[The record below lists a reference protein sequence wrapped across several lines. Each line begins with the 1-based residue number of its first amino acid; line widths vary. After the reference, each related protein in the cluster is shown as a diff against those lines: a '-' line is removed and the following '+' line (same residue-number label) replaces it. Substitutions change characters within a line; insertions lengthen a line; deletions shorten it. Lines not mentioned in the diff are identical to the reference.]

1 MRTSEKG
8 LQDACKLV
16 QELLALEITP
26 SCFTVVAMYIAG
38 WLSQSAYH
46 LQNLLL
52 SLENEETVYFLQN
65 IPIKGSSVHCR
76 TLWDKGSNRVLIRDS
91 FTLENNLVS
100 KEVTYKMEVFGSN
113 EVRVV

>member
-1 MRTSEKG
+1 MSDSELPLLRKPKDVV
-8 LQDACKLV
+8 DARHGDIRRKIVRCV
-16 QELLALEITP
+16 QTHVEILDLELLVLEFTS

-76 TLWDKGSNRVLIRDS
+76 TL
-91 FTLENNLVS
+91 
-100 KEVTYKMEVFGSN
+100 
-113 EVRVV
+113 